1 MMFLYNGKLEMI
13 WVYVSMTVKFKTR
26 VDLAASLSLKTF
38 FSEVNLS
45 SCSYIQ
51 EIRAI
56 TKAGNWGYFWLC
68 QKKKKKKTKKGLEM

>member
-1 MMFLYNGKLEMI
+1 MYHDVSVQGKLEMI
-13 WVYVSMTVKFKTR
+13 WVYVSMIVKFKTR

-56 TKAGNWGYFWLC
+56 TKAGNWG
-68 QKKKKKKTKKGLEM
+68 

>member
-1 MMFLYNGKLEMI
+1 MIFPYNGKLEMV
-13 WVYVSMTVKFKTR
+13 WVYVSMTVKFKSG
-26 VDLAASLSLKTF
+26 VDLVASSSLKTF

-56 TKAGNWGYFWLC
+56 TKAGNWG
-68 QKKKKKKTKKGLEM
+68 

>member
-1 MMFLYNGKLEMI
+1 MSE
-13 WVYVSMTVKFKTR
+13 TVKFKSG
-26 VDLAASLSLKTF
+26 VDLAASSSLKTF

-56 TKAGNWGYFWLC
+56 TKAGN
-68 QKKKKKKTKKGLEM
+68 